1 MEHLDSFI
9 LDLALILAASS
20 IITVLFKKIKQPV
33 VLGYIV
39 AGFLISPNFDW
50 LPTVISSENITLWA
64 DIGIVF
70 LMFGIGLEFNLHK
83 VAEVGG
89 GAIITAGVV
98 ISAMVTIGYTLG
110 QLMGWSIMDS
120 VFLGCMISMSSTM
133 IVIKAY
139 EEMGLKRRRFATLVV
154 GALVIED
161 MAGIFMMII
170 LTTISVTQ
178 NFSGGALA
186 LELTQLILILIV
198 VLILGIYFIPSL
210 LKRIINLL
218 SDEMLL
224 LFSLAV
230 CLGMVVLSVGIG
242 FSEALGAFLAGSIL
256 AGTVQAERIERLVQ
270 PIKDLF
276 GAVFFVSVGMM
287 IVPRMLVDYW
297 LQILIVTIVV
307 IVGQMLFS
315 SIGCLISGQ
324 TLKTSVRVGCSMCQ
338 VGEFSFIL
346 ATLGTSLGVISD
358 YLYPIIVCVSVIT
371 AFTTPIFIKNG
382 EKAYFAINNIIPEK
396 LSKKL
401 GSYTSQEN
409 AASSLDNDWKNFLAN
424 RAVKLLIG
432 IAGML
437 GVTMLFTTIVESY
450 VYASLPLDSDIANII
465 LALLSIAC
473 MLPFAYIMCQRK
485 GRTFIK
491 LWYKSN
497 FNKPP
502 LVAIWAFSVFIA
514 GVFITIMLRR
524 YIFTIPILVDGIIA
538 VALVLI
544 FMRVP
549 ILGGRISR
557 METRFFVNFNE
568 RIIEHEKAEMKT
580 RSNKMWVDEKMRLV
594 EYELTDN
601 TGKQF
606 VRDMISNK
614 VYGCMIVSIFR
625 SQQELINL
633 PKANTPLQ
641 NGDILTVIGTE
652 EGTAAYLKSL
662 QKNHNIKE
670 TKNGSRSLKEYL
682 YYQMFDDDIL
692 LENQLMCCALKP
704 LKRPDFMCGKSVKDS
719 KFISKYDGY
728 MIAIER
734 QGLQILSPDRSEILQ
749 EGDIIW
755 CLGTQKMVSKLQED
769 DILMM

>member
-20 IITVLFKKIKQPV
+20 IITVIFKKLKQPV

-39 AGFLISPNFDW
+39 AGFLISPNFEW
-50 LPTVISSENITLWA
+50 LPTVISSDSISLWA

-89 GAIITAGVV
+89 GAIIIAGTV
-98 ISAMVTIGYTLG
+98 IAAMVTLGYTAG
-110 QLMGWSIMDS
+110 QLMGWSTMDS

-139 EEMGLKRRRFATLVV
+139 EEMGLKRRRFATLVI

-170 LTTISVTQ
+170 LTTISVTR
-178 NFSGGALA
+178 NFSGKDLA
-186 LELTQLILILIV
+186 VELSQLIFILIA
-198 VLILGIYFIPSL
+198 VLVIGIYIIPSL
-210 LKRIINLL
+210 LKRIIGLL

-230 CLGMVVLSVGIG
+230 CLVMVVFSVYIG

-256 AGTVQAERIERLVQ
+256 AGTVQAERVEHLVQ

-276 GAVFFVSVGMM
+276 GAIFFVSVGMM
-287 IVPRMLVDYW
+287 IVPEMLVKYW
-297 LQILIVTIVV
+297 AQILIISLLV
-307 IVGQMLFS
+307 IIGQMLFS
-315 SIGCLISGQ
+315 CIGSLISGQ
-324 TLKTSVRVGCSMCQ
+324 ALKTAVRVGCSMCQ

-346 ATLGTSLGVISD
+346 ATLGASLGVISD
-358 YLYPIIVCVSVIT
+358 FLYPIIVCVSIIT
-371 AFTTPIFIKNG
+371 AFTTPIFIGSG
-382 EKAYFAINNIIPEK
+382 EKIYFFVNKIIPK
-396 LSKKL
+396 KISSKI
-401 GSYTSQEN
+401 GQYTSQDKG
-409 AASSLDNDWKNFLAN
+409 ASEFDSDWKKFLSN
-424 RAVKLLIG
+424 RAVKIIVG

-437 GVTMLFTTIVESY
+437 GITLLFTTIVEPY
-450 VYASLPLDSDIANII
+450 VYESLDLHSGVARAV
-465 LALLSIAC
+465 LAVLAIAC
-473 MLPFAYIMCQRK
+473 MLPFAYVMCRRR
-485 GRTFIK
+485 GRTFLK

-497 FNKPP
+497 FNKLP
-502 LVAIWAFSVFIA
+502 LIAIWAISVFIA
-514 GVFITIMLRR
+514 VVFITVILRR
-524 YIFTIPILVDGIIA
+524 YIFSIPILVDAIIA
-538 VALVLI
+538 VLLVLI

-549 ILGGRISR
+549 VLGGRISR

-568 RIIEHEKAEMKT
+568 RIIAHEKAEMKT
-580 RSNKMWVDEKMRLV
+580 KSDKMWIDEKMRLV
-594 EYELTDN
+594 EYKVIDN

-606 VRDMISNK
+606 VKDMISNK
-614 VYGCMIVSIFR
+614 AFGCMIVSIFR

-633 PKANTPLQ
+633 PKANTPLH
-641 NGDILTVIGTE
+641 NGDILTVIGSE
-652 EGTAAYLKSL
+652 EGILAYSKSL
-662 QKNHNIKE
+662 QKSHNIKE

-704 LKRPDFMCGKSVKDS
+704 LKRGDFMCGKSVKDS

-734 QGLQILSPDRSEILQ
+734 QGLQIISPDRSEILQ

-755 CLGTQKMVSKLQED
+755 CLGTQKMVGRLQD
-769 DILMM
+769 DDVLML